1 MKSYDTLSKIEYG
14 NGTAVALG
22 YFDGVHIGHRTVLG
36 AAVNYAKAHGLLS
49 AAFTFALPETGGFKG
64 KKILSAEEKHRR
76 IENIGIDCYLLPPF
90 SMFRNLSPQAFVF
103 DVLRDA
109 FGAKAVFCG
118 DNFTFGKNKAGN
130 VSVLKQ
136 LCKAAGIEVCLVPM
150 AQYNGAA
157 VSSTR
162 VRAALENGDITAV
175 NAMLGEDYCIDFTVH
190 HGKAIGRTLG
200 FPTINQI
207 YPEGM
212 LLPKN
217 GVYITE
223 VTLENGEKQPGA
235 TGLGPRPTVDQS
247 SAVTCETFLPAW
259 QGDVY
264 GQRVHLRFCHY
275 LKPILKFDTLA
286 QLQDY
291 IDSAAKS
298 ALEYFR

>member
-1 MKSYDTLSKIEYG
+1 MKSYNTLSKIEYG
-14 NGTAVALG
+14 SGTAVALG
-22 YFDGVHIGHRTVLG
+22 YFDGVHIGHRAVLN
-36 AAVNYAKAHGLLS
+36 AAVDYAAQHGLHS

-76 IENIGIDCYLLPPF
+76 IEKTGIDCYLRPPF
-90 SMFRNLSPQAFVF
+90 SLFRSLSPEAFVF
-103 DVLRDA
+103 DILRDA

-130 VSVLKQ
+130 VIVLQQ
-136 LCKAAGIEVCLVPM
+136 LCKSVGIEVCIVPM

-162 VRAALENGDITAV
+162 IRTALENGDIPAV
-175 NAMLGEDYCIDFTVH
+175 NAMLGEDYCIDFPVQ
-190 HGKAIGRTLG
+190 HGKAVGRTLG

-207 YPEGM
+207 YPAGM
-212 LLPKN
+212 LLPKS

-223 VTLENGEKQPGA
+223 ATLQNGEKQPGA
-235 TGLGPRPTVDQS
+235 TGLGPRPTVDSS

-259 QGDVY
+259 HGDLY
-264 GQRVHLRFCHY
+264 GERVTLRFCRY
-275 LKPILKFDTLA
+275 LKPIVKFDTFA
-286 QLQDY
+286 ELQAY

-298 ALEYFR
+298 ALEYFC